1 MKSFEERCAEMM
13 REHEER
19 TAEMHAEHER
29 EVKELFASRRQPSTI
44 RIHGE
49 SERISGRRPMS
60 FDVPVVPDAH
70 LQIQQQQA
78 HQQHVDQHQ
87 QFVNDTMLQTH
98 LHIHHNQF

>member
-19 TAEMHAEHER
+19 TAEMYAEHER
-29 EVKELFASRRQPSTI
+29 EVEELFGSRRAPTI
-44 RIHGE
+44 EDFEQAVG
-49 SERISGRRPMS
+49 
-60 FDVPVVPDAH
+60 PVVNDPVLEHAH
-70 LQIQQQQA
+70 LANQTHLQMQQQQA
-78 HQQHVDQHQ
+78 HLQHVNQHQ